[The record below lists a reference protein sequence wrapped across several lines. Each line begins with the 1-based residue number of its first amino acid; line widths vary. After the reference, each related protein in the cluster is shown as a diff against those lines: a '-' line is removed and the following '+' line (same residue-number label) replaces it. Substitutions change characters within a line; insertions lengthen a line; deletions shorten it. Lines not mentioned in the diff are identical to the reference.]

1 MLEKSVL
8 QCGFL
13 IDIIIQVTINF
24 VAFAIETSH
33 MLATCYD
40 SYSAVGGRGSIMFIL
55 VALTVG
61 SDADLADLS
70 V

>member
-1 MLEKSVL
+1 MLS
-8 QCGFL
+8 
-13 IDIIIQVTINF
+13 
-24 VAFAIETSH
+24 
-33 MLATCYD
+33 TCYD
-40 SYSAVGGRGSIMFIL
+40 SYSAVAGRGSIMFIL

>member
-1 MLEKSVL
+1 M
-8 QCGFL
+8 
-13 IDIIIQVTINF
+13 DINIQVTIKY
-24 VAFAIETSH
+24 VVFAIETSQV
-33 MLATCYD
+33 LATCYD
-40 SYSAVGGRGSIMFIL
+40 SYSAVGGCGSIMFIL

>member
-1 MLEKSVL
+1 M
-8 QCGFL
+8 
-13 IDIIIQVTINF
+13 DIIIQVTINS
-24 VAFAIETSH
+24 VVFAIETSH
-33 MLATCYD
+33 MLSTCYD
-40 SYSAVGGRGSIMFIL
+40 SYSDIAGHGRIVFVI